1 MHACV
6 LVLPVHCVRCVLVV
20 CAVLEAVCHH
30 QCLPL
35 PPFSVQGDFTLAR
48 VLALLKQV
56 LAALLHLHSLGI
68 LHRDLRAA
76 NILITS
82 LDPVHA
88 VVADFGVSHLLSAF
102 SGGAGA
108 GAGRAADLTAGKV
121 HTVLRGGAALGPVL
135 VCVCMWSCLFCPCR
149 NAPSA
154 AHFPPCLRT
163 RVSLGGCL
171 AVERPRGVCRQCRGG
186 HRGHHCVGR
195 VHGGRLPV
203 RAADLWHAA
212 LPLACHRP
220 GVEPVAGAA
229 KGYL

>member
-35 PPFSVQGDFTLAR
+35 PPFSVQGGLTLAR
-48 VLALLKQV
+48 VLTLLKQV

-76 NILITS
+76 NVLVAAN
-82 LDPVHA
+82 DPLR
-88 VVADFGVSHLLSAF
+88 VVLADFGVSHLLSAF

-121 HTVLRGGAALGPVL
+121 HTVLRGGAALGPL
-135 VCVCMWSCLFCPCR
+135 QVCCFCPCR
-149 NAPSA
+149 NRPSA
-154 AHFPPCLRT
+154 AHFPRCCCAPPACARV
-163 RVSLGGCL
+163 VSLGVDCL
-171 AVERPRGVCRQCRGG
+171 AVERP
-186 HRGHHCVGR
+186 
-195 VHGGRLPV
+195 
-203 RAADLWHAA
+203 
-212 LPLACHRP
+212 
-220 GVEPVAGAA
+220 
-229 KGYL
+229 